1 MQLVSE
7 IMTRDVETVAP
18 EDTIQHVAAL
28 MDELNIGSLPVCL
41 HGELIG
47 MVTDRDITVRATS
60 TGDAPGET
68 LVREVMSTDVRSC
81 YDDQE
86 VDEVM
91 EQMRDVQIRRLPVRS
106 RQTGELVGIVSLG
119 DLATKHS
126 AEVDH
131 TLERISTPSTPD
143 RPSPGA

>member
-7 IMTRDVETVAP
+7 IMTRDVETVSP
-18 EDTIQHVAAL
+18 EDTIQHAAQL
-28 MDELNIGSLPVCL
+28 MDELNVGAVPVCL
-41 HGELIG
+41 DGELIG

-60 TGDAPGET
+60 LGDAPGDT
-68 LVREVMSTDVRSC
+68 LVREVMSTDVRWC

-86 VDEVM
+86 VDDVM
-91 EQMRDVQIRRLPVRS
+91 EQMRDVQIRRLPVRNRS
-106 RQTGELVGIVSLG
+106 SQALVGIVSLG

-143 RPSPGA
+143 RPSQGA